1 MKREFLNGGAALLLL
16 AGGVAGC
23 RHGGAAGP
31 LIGASVPVEPSRDAL
46 LDDAG
51 AAIRNG
57 RYQTA
62 GIALTAVA
70 DRERGRRDPELDFWS
85 ELLALARCE
94 PLVRVPRVAADD
106 PPLLDDWDR
115 LRRLVEIE
123 RLRLARNP
131 KQLAQKP
138 ALLDDHRTS
147 VAAGS
152 PRAGAQI
159 RWPLEAERWADETI
173 VPVLVD
179 HCAPG
184 APLDPRRPDQATD
197 GEVAL
202 VSATANRLPAD
213 HPAAA
218 TLWLQAAVLDVTH
231 RRAAQANAMLARLEA
246 LGGAQS
252 PALDARERKS
262 LVVAAALAAVG
273 DPATPPERVLAAGRA
288 ALRLDVPAAT
298 VRALSLVIA
307 DRLIAAQRPEDAVA
321 ILGSPPHG
329 DDALGRAIAFRQAQA
344 HARANRRAE
353 LLAEAREALHGH
365 SRRDVEDDPA
375 LAAIMD
381 LALRTLRASP
391 VSPETMEVLEALG
404 PPRERLA
411 RAEAF
416 AAGALDGGA
425 PLSAMATFEWLYQN
439 DTDPSRQLQHLA
451 RECVAAARAGARA
464 DFARTFH
471 LLAGQETE
479 GDTAAARPRA
489 GKPAPAKP
497 EDKHA
502 LIASSEADARR
513 EKRRSTRSADWQRAL
528 LVVARD
534 ALTALVDAD
543 DQPDLATLVATLK
556 RHLDEAG
563 RGPVDDELTTLYRA
577 ASAHLKAG
585 ARAYAETV
593 GSERRPI
600 LLGDIRVDRT
610 YDVEPPHVDLT
621 GVLEEAGTLL
631 FVPRGRDPAVVARWP
646 GRPAQL
652 LAGGTP

>member
-1 MKREFLNGGAALLLL
+1 MSAGAALVLL
-16 AGGVAGC
+16 AAGVSGC
-23 RHGGAAGP
+23 RHGGAAGAR
-31 LIGASVPVEPSRDAL
+31 LGAAIPVEPSRDAL

-51 AAIRNG
+51 SAIRNG
-57 RYQTA
+57 RYQAA

-94 PLVRVPRVAADD
+94 PLVRVPRVTADD
-106 PPLLDDWDR
+106 PPLADGWDR

-131 KQLAQKP
+131 RQMAQKP
-138 ALLDDHRTS
+138 ALLEDGGT
-147 VAAGS
+147 AAAS
-152 PRAGAQI
+152 STRLPAQI
-159 RWPLEAERWADETI
+159 RWPLEAERWPDETI
-173 VPVLVD
+173 VPVLID
-179 HCAPG
+179 RCAPG
-184 APLDPRRPDQATD
+184 ESLDLRRPDQATD

-202 VSATANRLPAD
+202 VSATANRLPAE

-231 RRAAQANAMLARLEA
+231 GRAARANAMLARLEA

-252 PALDARERKS
+252 PALDAQERKS

-273 DPATPPERVLAAGRA
+273 DPAAPPERVLATGRA
-288 ALRLDVPAAT
+288 ALRLDVPAGT

-307 DRLIAAQRPEDAVA
+307 DRLVAAQRPEDAVA

-329 DDALGRAIAFRQAQA
+329 DDGLGRAIAFRQAQA

-353 LLAEAREALHGH
+353 LLAEAREALHDH
-365 SRRDVEDDPA
+365 SREDVESDPA

-479 GDTAAARPRA
+479 GDAAAARPA
-489 GKPAPAKP
+489 GGKAAPAKR

-513 EKRRSTRSADWQRAL
+513 EKRRSARSADWQRAL

-593 GSERRPI
+593 GAERRPI

-610 YDVEPPHVDLT
+610 YDVQPPHVDLT
-621 GVLEEAGTLL
+621 GVLQEAGTLL
-631 FVPRGRDPAVVARWP
+631 FVPRGRDPAVVARWT
-646 GRPAQL
+646 GRPPQL
-652 LAGGTP
+652 LAGGKP